1 MAASSFY
8 LIWLRPLYQLAV
20 TDPVTTARFFYV
32 TWLKWITAKFLIDLD
47 GMHSSSNFMNM
58 AKSLITMAG
67 NKKEVF
73 FKFLKEQC

>member
-1 MAASSFY
+1 
-8 LIWLRPLYQLAV
+8 
-20 TDPVTTARFFYV
+20 
-32 TWLKWITAKFLIDLD
+32 
-47 GMHSSSNFMNM
+47 MHSSSNFMNM